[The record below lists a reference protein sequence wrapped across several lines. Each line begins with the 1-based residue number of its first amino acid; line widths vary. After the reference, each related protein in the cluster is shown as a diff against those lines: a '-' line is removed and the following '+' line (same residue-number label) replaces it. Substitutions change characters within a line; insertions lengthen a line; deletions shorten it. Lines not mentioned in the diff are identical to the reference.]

1 MHDRTV
7 LGVVDL
13 PAEEFAA
20 AVDAL
25 FGRPVQVLASHA
37 EVAPYDLPALTT
49 AGRFWVHGIARTD
62 TGLQDFAFFVK
73 HVQTWVRSPLFAIVP
88 DELREFAATTVPWR
102 TEPLVYRS
110 DLGARLP
117 DGLRM
122 PRAAGV
128 YDVDEGSASVWM
140 EVVSAKRAVW
150 DVDELAGAAYR
161 LGRLAASRRVGELNR
176 SVPGLGRRDVRAYAD
191 GRVAHV
197 VVPMLMGDAVW
208 AHPLVAD
215 TFDRRLRDALRTAA
229 GRVPDIVAEL
239 EQLPFGNAHG
249 DACTRNLLRS
259 DCSDDIV
266 LIDFA
271 FWGMAPF
278 GLDLGQLVLG
288 EVQLGERDAACL
300 PAVECACLPAYVAG
314 MRDEGSDVPEALVRR
329 GHALLM
335 LLFSGLSAVPFEHLD
350 RPATPE
356 LRRLF
361 RARAACARFILDLV
375 ASTS

>member
-1 MHDRTV
+1 MHDRTA

-13 PAEEFAA
+13 PAGEFAA

-25 FGRPVQVLASHA
+25 FDRPVQVLASHA
-37 EVAPYDLPALTT
+37 EMAPYDLPALTT

-73 HVQTWVRSPLFAIVP
+73 HVQTPVRSPLFATVP
-88 DELREFAATTVPWR
+88 DALRDFAAATVP
-102 TEPLVYRS
+102 
-110 DLGARLP
+110 
-117 DGLRM
+117 
-122 PRAAGV
+122 
-128 YDVDEGSASVWM
+128 
-140 EVVSAKRAVW
+140 
-150 DVDELAGAAYR
+150 
-161 LGRLAASRRVGELNR
+161 NR

-215 TFDRRLRDALRTAA
+215 AFELPLRDALRTAA
-229 GRVPDIVAEL
+229 GRVRDIVAEL

-259 DCSDDIV
+259 ECSDDIV

-271 FWGMAPF
+271 FWGTAPL

-300 PAVECACLPAYVAG
+300 PAVEHACLPAYVAG
-314 MRDEGSDVPEALVRR
+314 IRDEGSDVPEAVVRR

-361 RARAACARFILDLV
+361 HARAACARFILELV